1 LFISVLLQI
10 TQQDS
15 AMLHV
20 FKSKHSYDFK
30 HYTTMQRE
38 GNLFSSNPL

>member
-10 TQQDS
+10 TQQDF

-20 FKSKHSYDFK
+20 FKSKHSNVFQ

-38 GNLFSSNPL
+38 GNLFSANPL